1 VPVGED
7 TFAYRRS
14 LPHLAKNGKTYFITV
29 RTADHLV
36 LSPAARDIVLKSCL
50 HDHRRLCW
58 LHCVVVMPDHVH
70 LLITPFGNTTLQA
83 LMRRMK
89 GASGHEVN
97 RLLGCHG
104 AVWQRESFDHI
115 LRGDESLMKK
125 AEYIARNPIRAGLV
139 DRSRDYKW
147 WWRPE

>member
-1 VPVGED
+1 MPVGED

-97 RLLGCHG
+97 R
-104 AVWQRESFDHI
+104 
-115 LRGDESLMKK
+115 
-125 AEYIARNPIRAGLV
+125 
-139 DRSRDYKW
+139 
-147 WWRPE
+147 